1 MKKIAFLF
9 AIVAL
14 LAACTANKSQ
24 QATEETQVA
33 QGKRAAK
40 DLNESFEEQQ
50 IRAGISVQL
59 DSLTAAWM
67 RVGKSPLRVN
77 IQEKKIT
84 LNEDEKKVKP
94 DYLLNPEDIMG
105 KLETLSHKYRAL
117 AVFTDEKEI
126 ADLYNMPDV
135 YSEPITILAAELS
148 DPAMNYALEQSL
160 DTLDLKE
167 LYAIE
172 EQYGRANYFWESAAA
187 LTIEQL
193 YIIAMNQEMFLKNFI
208 DKDAEDITFRIVLL
222 MDAFEKLADYNYE
235 LRRLYNILRP
245 LEYLDA
251 ITVEQLRGQLS
262 QHKKEVEQAR
272 ASLFL

>member
-24 QATEETQVA
+24 QTTEETQVA